1 MTDSLPIPLSPPL
14 SPAQQV
20 ALVNLVRR
28 AARAE
33 ILPRFRS
40 ITRADA
46 ETKSGP
52 HDLVTEADH
61 AAEAMI
67 GRGLQRLFPHA
78 LVIGEEAVA
87 KRPELRDAVSEAE
100 LAIIIDPVDGT
111 WNFVHG
117 LPLFGVIIAVT
128 RFGRPVLGLLYDP
141 VADDWILADE
151 VTPARLAPA
160 IGAERRL
167 ATAAVQDLG
176 QMQGYAHISLMS
188 QELQERAAPL
198 IPALTRVTAL
208 RCSCH
213 EYRLLAQGAVDFV
226 LSDQLNPWDHAAGV
240 LICAQAGGVAR
251 MLDGRAYDTAIRK
264 GILLAAANETA
275 WQRLA
280 AHFAPLIQPDRA
292 EPPARPA

>member
-33 ILPRFRS
+33 ILPRFRTIS
-40 ITRADA
+40 RAEAD
-46 ETKSGP
+46 TKSGP

-67 GRGLQRLFPHA
+67 ARGLQRLFPHA
-78 LVIGEEAVA
+78 LIIGEEAVA
-87 KRPELRDAVSEAE
+87 AKPELRDKVSDAE

-141 VADDWILADE
+141 IADDWILADE
-151 VTPARLAPA
+151 TARARLAPA
-160 IGAERRL
+160 LGAERPIF
-167 ATAAVQDLG
+167 TAATKALAE
-176 QMQGYAHISLMS
+176 MQGYAHVSLMPKA
-188 QELQERAAPL
+188 QQERLAPL
-198 IPALTRVTAL
+198 APALARLTAL

-226 LSDQLNPWDHAAGV
+226 LSGQLNPWDHAAGV
-240 LICAQAGGVAR
+240 LICRQAGGVAR
-251 MLDGRAYDTAIRK
+251 MLDGREYDTSVTE
-264 GILLAAANETA
+264 GILLAAANDTA

-280 AHFAPLIQPDRA
+280 EHFAPITEAQPTR
-292 EPPARPA
+292 

>member
-1 MTDSLPIPLSPPL
+1 MESPLSDSLPVPLSPPL
-14 SPAQQV
+14 GPAQQI

-28 AARAE
+28 AARTE
-33 ILPRFRS
+33 ILPRFRA
-40 ITRADA
+40 ITRAEA

-67 GRGLQRLFPHA
+67 ARGLQRLFPHA
-78 LVIGEEAVA
+78 LIIGEEAVA
-87 KRPELRDAVSEAE
+87 ARPELRDHVSGAE

-128 RFGRPVLGLLYDP
+128 RFGHPVLGLLYDP
-141 VADDWILADE
+141 VSDDWILADE
-151 VTPARLAPA
+151 TTPARLVPA
-160 IGAERRL
+160 TGRERPL
-167 ATAAVQDLG
+167 ATAPTTDLAR
-176 QMQGYAHISLMS
+176 MQGYAHVSLMS
-188 QELQERAAPL
+188 KAQQACLAPL
-198 IPALTRVTAL
+198 APALARLTAL

-226 LSDQLNPWDHAAGV
+226 LSGQLNPWDHAAGV
-240 LICAQAGGVAR
+240 LICRQAGGVAR
-251 MLDGRAYDTAIRK
+251 MLDGRDYDTVITE
-264 GILLAAANETA
+264 GFLLAAANDTA

-280 AHFAPLIQPDRA
+280 AHFAPLIADQPTR
-292 EPPARPA
+292 